1 MVLLPFSI
9 FIEHAL
15 LYIQEGMSSFHLA
28 YPLFIFNILLFSALL
43 LHSQTTHPYRFA
55 SLFLILSLACPKG
68 FALHSEPLRTL

>member
-28 YPLFIFNILLFSALL
+28 YPLFIFNILLFSAFLP
-43 LHSQTTHPYRFA
+43 HSQTTHPHRFA
-55 SLFLILSLACPKG
+55 NLLLTLFLARLKS